1 MHKNI
6 CIKKTNADDAMK
18 LIKWSGYNLQT
29 SCKMRTRLHIS
40 GSTNVKNFKLFQMYM
55 HNKRLMQM
63 TSSNCYSQDL
73 CKIYRPATQCGPDY
87 ISQVLTFKLIWM
99 YNKGIKN
106 NFLFKINEFAINLL
120 QIFRTSPEDFFQM
133 QNFAI

>member
-29 SCKMRTRLHIS
+29 SCKMRTILHIS
-40 GSTNVKNFKLFQMYM
+40 GSTNVENFKLFQMYM
-55 HNKRLMQM
+55 HNKRLTQM
-63 TSSNCYSQDL
+63 TSSNCSDDL
-73 CKIYRPATQCGPDY
+73 CKIYRPATQRGPDY

-99 YNKGIKN
+99 YNKGMKN